1 MRAQSAPPFK
11 ICGHKAPRGPDW
23 EAVKAAAMTEL
34 HGEKVNTV
42 VDGVAKKD
50 CIPCKCIKY
59 SSDRLYTEASD
70 FSLGCIPHIGE
81 YVAHLQVPR
90 SPGGQD

>member
-11 ICGHKAPRGPDW
+11 ICCGPKAPRGPDW

-42 VDGVAKKD
+42 VDGVAKKG
-50 CIPCKCIKY
+50 CLPCIK
-59 SSDRLYTEASD
+59 
-70 FSLGCIPHIGE
+70 
-81 YVAHLQVPR
+81 
-90 SPGGQD
+90 

>member
-11 ICGHKAPRGPDW
+11 ICGPKAPRGPDW

-70 FSLGCIPHIGE
+70 FSHWAAFLTP
-81 YVAHLQVPR
+81 VDMAHLQVPR

>member
-1 MRAQSAPPFK
+1 MQHFRAGP
-11 ICGHKAPRGPDW
+11 KAPRGPDW

-34 HGEKVNTV
+34 QGEKVNTV

-59 SSDRLYTEASD
+59 SSDR
-70 FSLGCIPHIGE
+70 
-81 YVAHLQVPR
+81 
-90 SPGGQD
+90 